1 MDFVAL
7 ISGGKD
13 SLFAAYHMVSQGWS
27 LRAFLTVKPAETE
40 SFMFHTINLGIV
52 RYQAEAAGLP
62 LLELRA
68 AAGKEAEVEG
78 FTAGLAALSKSHGF
92 DAVVNGGVSSEYQRR
107 RMDRACSDS
116 GLKSFSPLWH
126 VDPVKL
132 LNNYLDCGFKFIMSG
147 VYAMGLDSSW
157 LGHVISA
164 NDVERLA
171 RLNSRYG
178 VSVVGEGGE
187 YESAVLDCPLFR
199 NALRLK
205 GSVSPGLNRSEF
217 RVSSILLASKSSEPL
232 VTIEPPQF

>member
-27 LRAFLTVKPAETE
+27 LRAFLTVRPAETD
-40 SFMFHTINLGIV
+40 SFMFHTINLEIV
-52 RYQAEAAGLP
+52 RYQAEVAGLP
-62 LLELRA
+62 LLELPA

-92 DAVVNGGVSSEYQRR
+92 DAVVNGAVSSEYQRR

-132 LNNYLDCGFKFIMSG
+132 LNNYLGCGFKFIMSG
-147 VYAMGLDSSW
+147 VYAMGLDASW
-157 LGHVISA
+157 LGHIIST
-164 NDVERLA
+164 DDIERLV

-178 VSVVGEGGE
+178 LSIVGEGGE

-199 NALRLK
+199 NALRLR
-205 GSVSPGLNRSEF
+205 GSVLAGLNRSEF
-217 RVSSILLASKSSEPL
+217 RVSSVLLAPKSSDRL
-232 VTIEPPQF
+232 VTIEPPHF